1 MPTDLYMLVA
11 ARHGRFFINRND
23 TYIGQSLQRYGEWS
37 EPEIALF
44 GQLVR
49 PGDVVLEAGSNIGSH
64 TVWLS
69 KQVGPQGA
77 VHAYEP
83 ARHTFQLLCTNLV
96 ANECLNVAA
105 CQQAIGIAPGTLPFP
120 VLDPRQRLNFGG
132 ASIKD
137 STTQHTETVGV
148 TTLDAISLPRLD
160 FIKADVEGFELEL
173 LAGARQS
180 IERHRPIAYIEI
192 NTAAIRNGA
201 VAFFEAL
208 NYTCWYY
215 VTPMYSP
222 DNWLGDGE
230 DIFNNYSFD
239 MLCVP
244 TERFEVS
251 GMSRAG
257 IDDETM
263 TYSAT
268 EFKWSTAAWQHARVV
283 RTA

>member
-1 MPTDLYMLVA
+1 MAAELYTLVA

-23 TYIGQSLQRYGEWS
+23 TYVGQSLQRYGEWS

-69 KQVGPQGA
+69 RQVGPQGA

-83 ARHTFQLLCTNLV
+83 ARHTFQLLCANLV

-105 CQQAIGIAPGTLPFP
+105 RQQAMGAEQGTIAFP

-132 ASIKD
+132 ASIKEG
-137 STTQHTETVGV
+137 TAQQTETVGM
-148 TTLDAISLPRLD
+148 TTLDAISPPRLD

-173 LAGARQS
+173 LAGARQT

-192 NTAAIRNGA
+192 NTAEIRNKA

-222 DNWLGDGE
+222 DNWLGDSE
-230 DIFNNYSFD
+230 DVFNSYSFD

-244 TERFEVS
+244 AERFDVA

-257 IDDETM
+257 VDDEVM
-263 TYSAT
+263 TYSTT
-268 EFKWSTAAWQHARVV
+268 EFKWATLAWQHARVT